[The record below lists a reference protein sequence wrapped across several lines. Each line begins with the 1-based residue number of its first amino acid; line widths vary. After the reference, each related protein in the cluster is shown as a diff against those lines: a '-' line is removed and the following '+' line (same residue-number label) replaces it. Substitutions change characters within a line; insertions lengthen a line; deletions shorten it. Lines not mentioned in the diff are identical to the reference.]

1 MKRSQFT
8 HQWVT
13 SLLEAMYGSLNRETM
28 ERLLESCG
36 RACARGG
43 AVDRATACAG
53 NLESFVTELR
63 GWVGPDN
70 VSIDG
75 RTVHVVYDRCF
86 CTQQLE
92 LPEHLGETY
101 CSCSRGWLKEMF
113 ETVLGRP
120 VEVEIASTIREGSD
134 RCRFTVHV

>member
-13 SLLEAMYGSLNRETM
+13 NLLDAMYGSLNRETM
-28 ERLLESCG
+28 DRLLESCG
-36 RACARGG
+36 RACARTG

-53 NLESFVTELR
+53 NLERFLAQLR

-75 RTVHVVYDRCF
+75 RTVHVVYDRCL
-86 CTQQLE
+86 CSQQLE
-92 LPEHLGETY
+92 LPQHLGETY

-113 ETVLGRP
+113 ETVLGRQ
-120 VEVEIASTIREGSD
+120 VEVEIASTIRGGSD
-134 RCRFTVHV
+134 RCRFTVTV